1 MRRGVAVRFA
11 IFVIAILVSLV
22 YLAPTFVSKEKS
34 GGQKEGLPDWWPSFL
49 PMDRIH
55 LGLDLQGGSHL
66 ILEVKVDKA
75 IENNIERVKGDLTNI
90 LRERG
95 ISGVSVDRVQ
105 GTQIQLKIPAANV
118 ERVQGVIKGDFP
130 NLAVLNTQTSGGATE
145 IFLSLNKEEMRS
157 LRDYAVDQSLETI
170 RNRIDQFG
178 VSEPVIQ
185 REGQTDILVQ
195 LPGIQD
201 PQRAKEIIGKTA
213 LLEFKLVDDTAN
225 VEDAVRHG
233 PPPGRQV
240 LYGRG
245 GKGEEGV
252 SGGGEG
258 TPYVLE
264 SRTLMTGE
272 TIADARVRPS
282 QQLQG
287 PYVELVLNSSGA
299 RLFEQITAANV
310 KRRLAIVLDNR
321 VYSAPV
327 IQERIGGGRASITG
341 SFDIKEARDLAI
353 ILRAGALPA
362 PVEIIEERS
371 VGPSLGSDSIRQGV
385 ISFVVGI
392 SLVIV
397 FMIVYYKGAGV
408 LADVAL
414 IFHILFLLAI
424 LAAFKAVLTLPGIA
438 GIVLIAGM
446 AVDANVLIN
455 ERIREELRAG
465 RAPRSAVEAGYEH
478 ALPAIIDTNVTTFL
492 SGLILFQFGTGPI
505 KGFAVTLCIGILTTV
520 VTAVYMTRVYY
531 DYRMGV
537 RKLTRISI

>member
-1 MRRGVAVRFA
+1 MRQSVLTRA
-11 IFVIAILVSLV
+11 IIFGIAIVAAIIYLV
-22 YLAPTFVSKEKS
+22 PTFVSS
-34 GGQKEGLPDWWPSFL
+34 LPSWWASFL
-49 PMDRIH
+49 PADRIN

-66 ILEVKVDKA
+66 VLGVKVDKA
-75 IENNIERVKGDLTNI
+75 IENNIERVRTDLSNV
-90 LRERG
+90 LREKG
-95 ISGVSVDRVQ
+95 VSGVSVERE
-105 GTQIQLKIPAANV
+105 GTLLHITVPSESAERLRGVLKS
-118 ERVQGVIKGDFP
+118 DFAYLIEGKP
-130 NLAVLNTQTSGGATE
+130 PQTTAGKSDF
-145 IFLSLNKEEMRS
+145 FLTLSKEEIRS

-178 VSEPVIQ
+178 VSEPIIQ
-185 REGQTDILVQ
+185 REGQENILIQ

-201 PQRAKEIIGKTA
+201 PERAKEIIGKTA

-225 VEDAVRHG
+225 VEEAIKNG

-240 LYGRG
+240 LYGHAGRG
-245 GKGEEGV
+245 DSIGSEKQA
-252 SGGGEG
+252 
-258 TPYVLE
+258 YVVE
-264 SRTLMTGE
+264 SRPLMTGE
-272 TIADARVRPS
+272 YIQDARVRPA

-287 PYVELVLNSSGA
+287 ASVELILNAAGA

-341 SFDIKEARDLAI
+341 NFDLKEARDLSI
-353 ILRAGALPA
+353 VLRAGALPA
-362 PVEIIEERS
+362 PVEILEERT
-371 VGPSLGSDSIRQGV
+371 VGPSLGSDSIREGV
-385 ISFVVGI
+385 ISFVVGS
-392 SLVIV
+392 SLVMI
-397 FMIVYYKGAGV
+397 FMIVYYRGAGV
-408 LADVAL
+408 IAVLAL

-465 RAPRSAVEAGYEH
+465 RAPRSAIEAGFQH
-478 ALPAIIDTNVTTFL
+478 AMPAIIDTNVTTFL
-492 SGLILFQFGTGPI
+492 SGVILFQFGTGPI
-505 KGFAVTLCIGILTTV
+505 KGFAVTLCVGILTTV

-531 DYRMGV
+531 DYRAVAG
-537 RKLTRISI
+537 KLKRISI

>member
-22 YLAPTFVSKEKS
+22 YLTPTFLSKESS
-34 GGQKEGLPDWWPSFL
+34 GRQKEGMPDWWPSFL
-49 PMDRIH
+49 PTDRIH

-75 IENNIERVKGDLTNI
+75 IENNIERVRNEIANL

-95 ISGVSVDRVQ
+95 ISDVSVERVQ
-105 GTQIQLKIPAANV
+105 GTQIHLKFPAASV
-118 ERVQGVIKGDFP
+118 ERVQALLKGDFP
-130 NLAVLNTQTSGGATE
+130 NLAVLNTQTSGGTTE
-145 IFLSLNKEEMRS
+145 IFLSLSKEEMRS

-225 VEDAVRHG
+225 VEEALRKG
-233 PPPGRQV
+233 PPPGDEI
-240 LYGRG
+240 LYGYG
-245 GKGEEGV
+245 GKVEGGAVGEKV
-252 SGGGEG
+252 
-258 TPYVLE
+258 PYVLQ
-264 SRTLMTGE
+264 SRSLMTGE
-272 TIADARVRPS
+272 YIADARVRPS

-287 PYVELVLNSSGA
+287 PYVELILNSSGA

-310 KRRLAIVLDNR
+310 KRRLAIVLDNV

-341 SFDIKEARDLAI
+341 SFDIKDARDLAI

-385 ISFVVGI
+385 ISFVMGI

-397 FMIVYYKGAGV
+397 FMILYYKGAGV

-465 RAPRSAVEAGYEH
+465 RAARSAVEAGYER

-537 RKLTRISI
+537 RRLTRISI

>member
-22 YLAPTFVSKEKS
+22 YLTPTFLSKENS
-34 GGQKEGLPDWWPSFL
+34 GRQKEGMPDWWPSFL
-49 PMDRIH
+49 PTDRIH

-75 IENNIERVKGDLTNI
+75 IENNIERVRNEIANL

-95 ISGVSVDRVQ
+95 ISDVSVERVQ
-105 GTQIQLKIPAANV
+105 GTQIHLKFPAASV
-118 ERVQGVIKGDFP
+118 ERVQAVLKGDFP
-130 NLAVLNTQTSGGATE
+130 NLAVLNTQTSGGTTE
-145 IFLSLNKEEMRS
+145 IFLSLSKEEMRS

-225 VEDAVRHG
+225 VEEALRKG
-233 PPPGRQV
+233 PPPGDEI
-240 LYGRG
+240 LYGYG
-245 GKGEEGV
+245 GKVEGGAVGEKV
-252 SGGGEG
+252 
-258 TPYVLE
+258 PYVLQ
-264 SRTLMTGE
+264 SRSLMTGE
-272 TIADARVRPS
+272 YIADARVRPS

-287 PYVELVLNSSGA
+287 PYVELILNSSGA

-310 KRRLAIVLDNR
+310 KRRLAIVLDNV

-341 SFDIKEARDLAI
+341 SFDIKDARDLAI

-385 ISFVVGI
+385 ISFVMGI

-397 FMIVYYKGAGV
+397 FMILYYKGAGV

-465 RAPRSAVEAGYEH
+465 RAARSAVEAGYER

-537 RKLTRISI
+537 RRLTRVSI

>member
-22 YLAPTFVSKEKS
+22 YLTPTFLSKENS
-34 GGQKEGLPDWWPSFL
+34 GRQKEGMPDWWPSFL
-49 PMDRIH
+49 PTDRIH

-75 IENNIERVKGDLTNI
+75 IENNIERVRNEIANL

-95 ISGVSVDRVQ
+95 ISDVSVERVQ
-105 GTQIQLKIPAANV
+105 GTQIHLKFPAASV
-118 ERVQGVIKGDFP
+118 ERVQALLKGDFP
-130 NLAVLNTQTSGGATE
+130 NLAVLNTQTSGGTTE
-145 IFLSLNKEEMRS
+145 IFLSLSKEEMRS

-225 VEDAVRHG
+225 VEEALRKG
-233 PPPGRQV
+233 PPPGDEI
-240 LYGRG
+240 LYGYG
-245 GKGEEGV
+245 GKVEGGAVGEKV
-252 SGGGEG
+252 
-258 TPYVLE
+258 PYVLQ
-264 SRTLMTGE
+264 SRSLMTGE
-272 TIADARVRPS
+272 YIADARVRPS

-287 PYVELVLNSSGA
+287 PYVELILNSSGA

-310 KRRLAIVLDNR
+310 KRRLAIVLDNV

-341 SFDIKEARDLAI
+341 SFDIKDARDLAI

-385 ISFVVGI
+385 ISFVMGI

-397 FMIVYYKGAGV
+397 FMILYYKGAGV

-465 RAPRSAVEAGYEH
+465 RAARSAVEAGYER

-537 RKLTRISI
+537 RRLTRVSI

>member
-1 MRRGVAVRFA
+1 MRRGVAVRLALF
-11 IFVIAILVSLV
+11 IIATLASLV
-22 YLAPTFVSKEKS
+22 YLAPTFL
-34 GGQKEGLPDWWPSFL
+34 GGRLPEWWGNLL
-49 PMDRIH
+49 PADKIH

-75 IENNIERVKGDLTNI
+75 VENNVERIRGEIANL

-95 ISGVSVDRVQ
+95 ISGVSVERVQ
-105 GTQIQLKIPAANV
+105 GTQIHLKVPAASL
-118 ERVQGVIKGDFP
+118 ERMQGVLKSDFP
-130 NLAVLNTQTSGGATE
+130 NLAVTNTQTSGGMTDL
-145 IFLSLNKEEMRS
+145 FLTLGKEEMRS

-225 VEDAVRHG
+225 VEEAVRNG

-240 LYGRG
+240 LYGYG
-245 GKGEEGV
+245 GKGEG
-252 SGGGEG
+252 GAGGEKVA
-258 TPYVLE
+258 YVLE

-272 TIADARVRPS
+272 YIADARVRPS

-310 KRRLAIVLDNR
+310 NRRLAIVLDNR

-392 SLVIV
+392 SLVIM
-397 FMIVYYKGAGV
+397 FMIIYYKGAGV

-505 KGFAVTLCIGILTTV
+505 KGFAVTLCVGILTTV
-520 VTAVYMTRVYY
+520 VTAVYMTRIYY
-531 DYRMGV
+531 DYRMSV
-537 RKLTRISI
+537 RKLTRVSI

>member
-1 MRRGVAVRFA
+1 MRRSVAIRLALF
-11 IFVIAILVSLV
+11 IIATLASLV
-22 YLAPTFVSKEKS
+22 YLAPTFL
-34 GGQKEGLPDWWPSFL
+34 GGRLPEWWGNFL
-49 PMDRIH
+49 PTDKIH

-75 IENNIERVKGDLTNI
+75 VENNIERVKGDITNI

-105 GTQIQLKIPAANV
+105 GTQIQLKIPAASV
-118 ERVQGVIKGDFP
+118 ERVQGVLKGDFP
-130 NLAVLNTQTSGGATE
+130 SLAVLNTQTSGGTTE

-213 LLEFKLVDDTAN
+213 LLEFKLVDDSAN
-225 VEDAVRHG
+225 VEEALRNG
-233 PPPGRQV
+233 PPPGDEI
-240 LYGRG
+240 LYGYG
-245 GKGEEGV
+245 GR
-252 SGGGEG
+252 GEG
-258 TPYVLE
+258 GAAGEKVPYVLQ

-272 TIADARVRPS
+272 YIADARVRPS

-287 PYVELVLNSSGA
+287 PYVELILNSSGA

-327 IQERIGGGRASITG
+327 IQERISGGRASITG

-392 SLVIV
+392 SLVVV
-397 FMIVYYKGAGV
+397 FMIIYYKGAGV

-520 VTAVYMTRVYY
+520 VTAVYMTRIYY

-537 RKLTRISI
+537 RRLTRISI